1 MEYSNTIKGESR
13 LHFSLRSMLNR
24 GRTWWKFHV
33 RFPWVKYH
41 GFVRVMKHVTF
52 AQNMDVIVG
61 DHVQFGPYTDVACN
75 VHFGTYILMGAR
87 VSFVGRRDHR
97 FDVPGKKTWD
107 GERMEGEPVVVDDD
121 VWIGTGSI
129 ILSGVHIGQGSIVA
143 AGSVVTKDI
152 PPYEIW
158 GGNPAVKIRNRFD
171 N

>member
-1 MEYSNTIKGESR
+1 MEFVNIIKGETR
-13 LHFSLRSMLNR
+13 FHYIIRQLWNR
-24 GRTWWKFHV
+24 IRTWWKFHV

-41 GFVRVMKHVTF
+41 GFVRVMKQVSF
-52 AQNMDVIVG
+52 AKNMDIVVG

-75 VHFGTYILMGAR
+75 IHFGNYILIGAR

-97 FDVPGKKTWD
+97 FDIPGQRIWD
-107 GERMEGEPVVVDDD
+107 GERVEGEPTIVGND

-129 ILSGVHIGQGSIVA
+129 VLNGVHIGEGAIVA

-158 GGNPAVKIRNRFD
+158 GGNPAVKIRNRFND
-171 N
+171 

>member
-1 MEYSNTIKGESR
+1 MEFVNIIKGESR
-13 LHFSLRSMLNR
+13 LHFAIRQLWNR
-24 GRTWWKFHV
+24 VRTWWKFHI

-41 GFVRVMKHVTF
+41 GFVRVMKQVSF
-52 AQNMDVIVG
+52 AKNMDIVVG

-75 VHFGTYILMGAR
+75 IHFGDYILIGAR

-97 FDVPGKKTWD
+97 FDIPGQRIWD
-107 GERMEGEPVVVDDD
+107 GERVDGEPTIVGND

-129 ILSGVHIGQGSIVA
+129 ILDGVHIGEGSIVA

-158 GGNPAVKIRNRFD
+158 GGNPAVKIRNRFND
-171 N
+171 